1 MSLVHHLCLVL
12 CHRSRRSPRTLEV
25 PLSGFIGRSDRGAD
39 QSNEAADAPSQV
51 RFHNTRVQEDSVFEA
66 FPSPCLGDEPD
77 SFPSL

>member
-12 CHRSRRSPRTLEV
+12 CRNRRNPRTLV
-25 PLSGFIGRSDRGAD
+25 PLSGFGRSDRGAD

-77 SFPSL
+77 CFLSL